1 MFYLMNVK
9 NKINIL
15 IPLID
20 TELEILSQY
29 QKKFEKIGTKVLVS
43 ENHLIKKMID
53 KKVLL
58 LL

>member
-1 MFYLMNVK
+1 MNVK

-29 QKKFEKIGTKVLVS
+29 QKNL
-43 ENHLIKKMID
+43 KK
-53 KKVLL
+53 
-58 LL
+58 